1 MAQIELQEN
10 VSYQKNSFAPIELS
24 DGTVVTMESIIDGPK
39 KTMYGEARKDDKQ
52 VGMFRVN
59 PDGDRLFIQV
69 QPLESVSKEV
79 AQEIVEAFYEGI
91 KHLFKD

>member
-24 DGTVVTMESIIDGPK
+24 DGTVVTMESVIDGPK
-39 KTMYGEARKDDKQ
+39 KTMYGEASKDDKQ

-79 AQEIVEAFYEGI
+79 AREIVEAFYEGI

>member
-1 MAQIELQEN
+1 MAQIEIQEN

-24 DGTVVTMESIIDGPK
+24 DGTVVTMESVIEGPK
-39 KTMYGEARKDDKQ
+39 KTMYGEARKDEKQ

-69 QPLESVSKEV
+69 QPLEKVSKEV
-79 AQEIVEAFYEGI
+79 ALEIVEAFYEGL
-91 KHLFKD
+91 KHLYKE